1 MHLFYNAHIGVSKT
15 CFSVKALLQLED
27 LCGVN
32 VVTEPFLHAC
42 LSPVYLT
49 KGKTDVTRETESGA
63 GSGQLEARRLVSPVR
78 SPFQMG
84 P

>member
-1 MHLFYNAHIGVSKT
+1 MHLFYNAHIGVTKT
-15 CFSVKALLQLED
+15 CFNVKALLQLEN

-32 VVTEPFLHAC
+32 VTELFSHAC

-49 KGKTDVTRETESGA
+49 KGETDVTRETESGA
-63 GSGQLEARRLVSPVR
+63 GSGQLEARTLVSPVR